1 MGMGKAK
8 AKDNQKIL
16 ISKDVQFFAKLYERY
31 YSNMVLFADSIIYDE
46 NEAKDIVQDVFA
58 DLWKETKKVHVYNS
72 MKTYLYSCV
81 KNKAYN
87 RLKKLNIIDRHQ
99 DLLNEA
105 YLFTCETQT
114 HTNEELTKQIHEVI
128 ANMPEKMRE
137 VLTMHVIQEMKYAEI
152 SEELGISI
160 NSVKTHLKRAYK
172 RFRQEVNSKTLI
184 VFLSLIL
191 VRLLNN

>member
-1 MGMGKAK
+1 MRMGKAK
-8 AKDNQKIL
+8 AKDNKRIF
-16 ISKDVQFFAKLYERY
+16 ISKDVHFFGELYERY
-31 YSNMVLFADSIIYDE
+31 YSNMVLFAEGIIYDE

-58 DLWKETKKVHVYNS
+58 DLWNQPKKVHVYNS

-81 KNKAYN
+81 KNKAFN

-99 DLLNEA
+99 ELLNEA
-105 YLFTCETQT
+105 YLFAGETQV
-114 HTNEELTKQIHEVI
+114 HTNEKLKKQIHAVI
-128 ANMPEKMRE
+128 ENMPDKMSE
-137 VLTMHVIQEMKYAEI
+137 VLNMHVVQEMKYAEI

-184 VFLSLIL
+184 VFFAMIII
-191 VRLLNN
+191 RLLNI